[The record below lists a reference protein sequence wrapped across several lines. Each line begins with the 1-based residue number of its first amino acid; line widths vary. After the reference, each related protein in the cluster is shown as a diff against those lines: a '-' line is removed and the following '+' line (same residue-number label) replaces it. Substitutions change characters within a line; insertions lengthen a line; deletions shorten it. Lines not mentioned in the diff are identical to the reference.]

1 MKGEMNDMMSNM
13 KQPIRECYDEFLDA
27 VTEDWDLWEIAL
39 LEHDSAP
46 LERQG
51 MEQSIPDCFADL
63 ASRVPR
69 LVKRKEE
76 LRSDGG
82 SATAQ
87 ARLEERYGWD
97 PLNASGRAAKKLP
110 AQAIALLVMYHLLAE
125 ARSDH
130 PGGLHTPFP
139 EGDALKRIL
148 ENGVETPK
156 EKTAMAL
163 RLQALAYRWHLDG
176 EELDWLVDLMKE
188 LLESALRGDCGDAG
202 WHLYELLW
210 AHDRFGDP
218 REALE
223 LLREAAQAG
232 SVDAQM
238 EIGRQ
243 FYIKVME
250 LDWEL
255 SVMGYCGDGIS
266 GEDAVYWLEQ
276 ALPYRIEA
284 APFLARLLLEGKGV
298 PTDEK
303 RAVCVLTVAVE
314 NYYAGKTV
322 FLCRNMCLR
331 MLADCYMTGRG
342 VPKDRRKATLL
353 YKKAFD
359 VSSSL
364 LD

>member
-1 MKGEMNDMMSNM
+1 MKGEMDSMMSSM
-13 KQPIRECYDEFLDA
+13 KQPIRECYDAFLDA
-27 VTEDWDLWEIAL
+27 VTEDWALWEIAL
-39 LEHDSAP
+39 LEHYSAP
-46 LERQG
+46 LERWEL
-51 MEQSIPDCFADL
+51 EQSVPACFADL
-63 ASRVPR
+63 APRVPQ

-82 SATAQ
+82 SATVQ
-87 ARLEERYGWD
+87 ARLEEFYGWD
-97 PLNASGRAAKKLP
+97 PLNTSVSTAKKLP
-110 AQAIALLVMYHLLAE
+110 TRAIALLVMYHLLAE

-210 AHDRFGDP
+210 AHDRFEDP

-255 SVMGYCGDGIS
+255 SVVGYCGDDIS

-284 APFLARLLLEGKGV
+284 APLLARLLQEGKGV
-298 PTDEK
+298 PADEEWAA
-303 RAVCVLTVAVE
+303 RVLTIAAE
-314 NYYAGKTV
+314 NDYVGKTV
-322 FLCRNMCLR
+322 VLCRNVCLR
-331 MLADCYMTGRG
+331 MLAECYMTGRG

>member
-13 KQPIRECYDEFLDA
+13 KQPIRECYDKFLDA

-46 LERQG
+46 LERRG

-76 LRSDGG
+76 LRSDGD

-97 PLNASGRAAKKLP
+97 PLNLPDNAAKKLP
-110 AQAIALLVMYHLLAE
+110 ARAIALLVMYHLLAE
-125 ARSDH
+125 ARRDR

-139 EGDALKRIL
+139 EGDTLKRIL

-163 RLQALAYRWHLDG
+163 RLQALARRWHLDG

-188 LLESALRGDCGDAG
+188 LLESALRTGCGDAG
-202 WHLYELLW
+202 WHLFELLW
-210 AHDRFGDP
+210 AHDRFEDP

-223 LLREAAQAG
+223 LLQEAAQAG

-243 FYIKVME
+243 FYTKVMDLE
-250 LDWEL
+250 REL
-255 SVMGYCGDGIS
+255 SVVGYCGDDIS

-284 APFLARLLLEGKGV
+284 APLLARLLQEGKGV
-298 PTDEK
+298 PADEEWAA
-303 RAVCVLTVAVE
+303 RVLTIAAE
-314 NYYAGKTV
+314 NDYVGKTV
-322 FLCRNMCLR
+322 VLCRNVCLR

>member
-1 MKGEMNDMMSNM
+1 MKGEMDSMMSSM

-27 VTEDWDLWEIAL
+27 VTEDWALWEIAL
-39 LEHDSAP
+39 LEHYSAP
-46 LERQG
+46 LERWEL
-51 MEQSIPDCFADL
+51 EQSVPACFADL
-63 ASRVPR
+63 APRVPQ

-82 SATAQ
+82 SATVQ
-87 ARLEERYGWD
+87 ARLEEFYGWD
-97 PLNASGRAAKKLP
+97 PLNTSVSTAKKLP
-110 AQAIALLVMYHLLAE
+110 TRAIALLVMYHLLAA
-125 ARSDH
+125 ARRDRS
-130 PGGLHTPFP
+130 GGLHTLFP
-139 EGDALKRIL
+139 DGDTLKRIL

-163 RLQALAYRWHLDG
+163 RMQALARRWHLDG

-188 LLESALRGDCGDAG
+188 LLESALRTGCGDAG
-202 WHLYELLW
+202 WHLFELLW
-210 AHDRFGDP
+210 AHGRFGDP

-223 LLREAAQAG
+223 LLQEAAQAG

-243 FYIKVME
+243 FYAKVME
-250 LDWEL
+250 LDREL
-255 SVMGYCGDGIS
+255 SVVGYCGDDIS

-284 APFLARLLLEGKGV
+284 APLLARLLQEGKGV
-298 PTDEK
+298 PADEE
-303 RAVCVLTVAVE
+303 RAACVLTIAVE
-314 NYYAGKTV
+314 NDYVGKTV
-322 FLCRNMCLR
+322 FFYRNECLR
-331 MLADCYMTGRG
+331 MLADCYMAGRG

-359 VSSSL
+359 VSGSL